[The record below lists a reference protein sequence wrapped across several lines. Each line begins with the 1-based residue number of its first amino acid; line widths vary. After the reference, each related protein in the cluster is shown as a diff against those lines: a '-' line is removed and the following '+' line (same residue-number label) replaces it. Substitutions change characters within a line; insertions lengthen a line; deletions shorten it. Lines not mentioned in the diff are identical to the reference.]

1 MPLFINEVILSE
13 ISWQGFERLLNRL
26 LILLNYSSVRL
37 VGQSADGGAD
47 LIAHKQGKRWLFQ
60 AKKWESK
67 VGLSTVDKTLSA
79 LVKYHADVP
88 VIVASSGFDSKV
100 IPQRLKLQRQ
110 GIPLQLWDQS
120 KLLQLAQS
128 ISLDPGSQFVLRDY
142 QAAAVRAIYD
152 SFVDDHRR
160 KGMVVLATGL
170 GKTFVA
176 AEAVRRI
183 SQGQPGLRVLVLAHT
198 NDLVY
203 QLERSFWPL
212 LTPLQDTA
220 VWNGLE
226 RPSRDRAQHASVIF
240 GTIQSL
246 ALIDD
251 IVDALGPLDLVI
263 VDECH
268 HAGSST
274 YSLLLERLEASKPN
288 GPYLLGLTAT
298 PWRADS
304 IDLIEIFGKPL
315 IVVDLVTGLKRG
327 FLTNVDYRMFTD
339 NIDWENLRKL
349 PNQQL
354 SPKQVNRTLFI
365 DQWDDAVVDAL
376 QSTWAEVMNPRA
388 IVFCGTIDHAATMRD
403 RINARRF
410 AKAEAIFSTA
420 FRGVKL
426 SPVERNRILSD
437 FSAQRLDI
445 ICAVDIFN
453 EGIDVPDVNILVF
466 QRVTHS
472 RRIFIQ
478 QLGRGLRLSE
488 GKSKVIVLDFVSDIR
503 RFAAG
508 IDLQRKL
515 GSNDSAGALR
525 IALPGVVSFR
535 RLGAVDTESESFLK
549 EWLADVAAIEDAGDD
564 ASVLKFPPLI
574 RS

>member
-1 MPLFINEVILSE
+1 MPLFINELILSE
-13 ISWQGFERLLNRL
+13 ISWQGFERLISRL
-26 LILLNYSSVRL
+26 LVTLNFGAVRL
-37 VGQSADGGAD
+37 VGQTADGGAD
-47 LIAHKQGKRWLFQ
+47 LIAHRQNKRWLFQ
-60 AKKWESK
+60 AKKWESR

-79 LVKYHADVP
+79 LSKYQADVP
-88 VIVASSGFDSKV
+88 VIVAVNGFDSKV
-100 IPQRLKLQRQ
+100 IEQRLRLQRN
-110 GIPLQLWDQS
+110 GIPLQLWDQA
-120 KLLQLAQS
+120 KLLELART
-128 ISLDPGSQFVLRDY
+128 IGPDPGSRFILRDY
-142 QAAAVRAIYD
+142 QAEAVGAICD
-152 SFVDDHRR
+152 SYFNDHRR
-160 KGMVVLATGL
+160 QGMVVLATGL

-176 AEAVRRI
+176 AESMRAI
-183 SQGQPGLRVLVLAHT
+183 ASAKPELRVLVLAHT

-212 LTPLQDTA
+212 LTPMQDTA

-226 RPSRDRAQHASVIF
+226 RPTPDRARLASIIF
-240 GTIQSL
+240 GTVQSL
-246 ALIDD
+246 VLVDD
-251 IVDALGPLDLVI
+251 LSEALGALDVVI

-268 HAGSST
+268 HAGSAT
-274 YSLLLERLEASKPN
+274 YNSLLERLDAGKPG

-304 IDLIEIFGKPL
+304 VNLADIFGKPL

-327 FLTNVDYRMFTD
+327 FLTNVDYRIFTD
-339 NIDWENLRKL
+339 NIDWQNLRKL
-349 PNQQL
+349 PHQQL
-354 SPKQVNRTLFI
+354 SPKQINKTLFI

-376 QSTWAEVMNPRA
+376 QSSWPEVSNPRA
-388 IVFCGTIDHAATMRD
+388 IVFCGTVDHAVTMRD
-403 RINARRF
+403 RINTRRF
-410 AKAEAIFSTA
+410 ARAEAIFSTA
-420 FRGVKL
+420 YNGIKL
-426 SPVERNRILSD
+426 SPIDRNRILAD
-437 FSAQRLDI
+437 FSAQKLDI

-508 IDLQRKL
+508 IDLQRQL
-515 GSNDSAGALR
+515 GTAEGTGAVR

-535 RLGAVDTESESFLK
+535 RLGSPDSEGESFLK

-564 ASVLKFPPLI
+564 ASVLKFPPALQI
-574 RS
+574 